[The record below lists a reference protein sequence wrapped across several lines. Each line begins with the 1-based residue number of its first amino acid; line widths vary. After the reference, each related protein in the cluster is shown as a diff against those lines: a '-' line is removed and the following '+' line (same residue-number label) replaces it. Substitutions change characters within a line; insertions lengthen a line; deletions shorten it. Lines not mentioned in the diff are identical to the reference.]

1 LYIKNKMK
9 LKIHPKT
16 KKILNK
22 ILKINISKE
31 KDLNIDLA
39 KIADSLKYLEILLM
53 TEKESRKKITNNK
66 ILKIKDINNLFNE
79 KK

>member
-1 LYIKNKMK
+1 MYIKNKMK

>member
-1 LYIKNKMK
+1 MK

>member
-1 LYIKNKMK
+1 MK

-53 TEKESRKKITNNK
+53 TEKESKKKITNNK

>member
-1 LYIKNKMK
+1 
-9 LKIHPKT
+9 
-16 KKILNK
+16 
-22 ILKINISKE
+22 
-31 KDLNIDLA
+31 LNIDLA
-39 KIADSLKYLEILLM
+39 QVADSLKYLEILLM

>member
-1 LYIKNKMK
+1 MK

-39 KIADSLKYLEILLM
+39 QVADSLKYLEILLM
-53 TEKESRKKITNNK
+53 TEKESKKKITNNK